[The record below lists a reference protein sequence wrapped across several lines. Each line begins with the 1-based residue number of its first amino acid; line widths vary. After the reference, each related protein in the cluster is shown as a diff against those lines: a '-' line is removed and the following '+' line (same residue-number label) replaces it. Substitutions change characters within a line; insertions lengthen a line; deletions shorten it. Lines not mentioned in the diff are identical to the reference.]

1 MRWCAVVKRCRLTL
15 SLTASEGATTSASRQ
30 GATTS
35 ASRRSVSCTVVPH
48 RRPSPSSLAVVPR
61 RRPKSEMDAYNEFVT
76 AAVNCHVEYGCNITP
91 KVHLMYK
98 HVRQQMELPGGLGQK
113 REDWVEHQHQISKRA
128 RENYKTTINKK
139 QRSISMT
146 AAIYRDTDPEVKKER
161 EETIA
166 ATARGP
172 RSNYI
177 HRAEVRREQR
187 LEARE
192 TALDQWTSRFD

>member
-1 MRWCAVVKRCRLTL
+1 
-15 SLTASEGATTSASRQ
+15 
-30 GATTS
+30 
-35 ASRRSVSCTVVPH
+35 
-48 RRPSPSSLAVVPR
+48 
-61 RRPKSEMDAYNEFVT
+61 MDAYNEFVT

-113 REDWVEHQHQISKRA
+113 REDWVEHQYQISKRA
-128 RENYKTTINKK
+128 RESYKTTINKK

-166 ATARGP
+166 ATAKGP

-192 TALDQWTSRFD
+192 TALDQWTCRFD